1 MSPITARARLVLV
14 GVAVCLVAGG
24 CASKG
29 GGDVPETDV
38 VTPSQEPVALKPPVY
53 RLQIGDEIR
62 VVFMTDDALT
72 YDAPVTPSG
81 TITLPMSGEIVA
93 SGKSVTELGAEIE
106 EYMGEYLLDPTASV
120 AIRSI
125 AKQWVYVIGEV
136 KNPGR
141 FEVDAGMTVTGALS
155 QAGGLQ
161 PSGKPSS
168 VMLVRTVGVEEPT
181 AYRVN
186 MDDIF
191 TGRDF
196 SGDMRVVRNDV
207 VYVPK
212 SFIGQVDEFVYLFFD
227 QTLPVMQFWLYGYEI
242 ALRADGIRWWWQ

>member
-1 MSPITARARLVLV
+1 MTARARLVLV

-24 CASKG
+24 CAST

-38 VTPSQEPVALKPPVY
+38 FEPVQEPVALKPPVY
-53 RLQIGDEIR
+53 RLQIGDELR
-62 VVFMTDDALT
+62 VVFLTDDALS
-72 YDAPVTPSG
+72 YDAPITPSG
-81 TITLPMSGEIVA
+81 TVTLPMSGEIVA
-93 SGKSVTELGAEIE
+93 SGKTVTELGAEIE

-136 KNPGR
+136 KHPGR
-141 FEVDAGMTVTGALS
+141 FELDAGMTVTGALS
-155 QAGGLQ
+155 QAGGLLS
-161 PSGKPSS
+161 SGKPSS

-181 AYRVN
+181 AFRVN

-191 TGRDF
+191 TGSDF
-196 SGDMRVVRNDV
+196 SSDMSVVRNDV

-212 SFIGQVDEFVYLFFD
+212 SFIGKVDEFVYLFFD

-242 ALRADGIRWWWQ
+242 ALRADGIKWWWQ